1 MFMKY
6 IEEVILMKNLV
17 IGDLVAKI
25 PIVQGGMGVGISF
38 HKLAAAVAREGGIGV
53 ISAAQP
59 GFREPDFYTNTF
71 EANMR
76 ALAREI
82 KLAKEQSNGGI
93 IGVNI
98 MVAVTHYEDFVKCC
112 IENGAD
118 IIVSGAGLPMD
129 LPKFAEGSDIKLA
142 PIVSSAKAC
151 KVIFSRWVKKY
162 NRLPDLLVIEGPKAG
177 GHLGF
182 KAEEVLNIDNFD
194 DEIIKIVEMKK
205 SFEEKYDKTI
215 PVVFGGGVYSKEDVK
230 HYIDELG
237 LDGVQMATRFVAT
250 EECDADIRFKE
261 AYVNAKLEDVK
272 IVKSP
277 VGMPGRALN
286 NNFIKNIV
294 PEGCKVTRCFKC
306 LVHCD
311 PKTIPYC
318 ISLALFNGANGDID
332 NALVFCGE
340 NVYKIDKISTVKDI
354 IDEVLGR

>member
-1 MFMKY
+1 
-6 IEEVILMKNLV
+6 
-17 IGDLVAKI
+17 
-25 PIVQGGMGVGISF
+25 
-38 HKLAAAVAREGGIGV
+38 
-53 ISAAQP
+53 
-59 GFREPDFYTNTF
+59 
-71 EANMR
+71 MR
-76 ALAREI
+76 ALEREI
-82 KLAKEQSNGGI
+82 KLAKKESNGGI

-112 IENGAD
+112 IDNGAD
-118 IIVSGAGLPMD
+118 IIISGAGLPMD
-129 LPKFAEGSDIKLA
+129 LPKFAAGSDIKLA

-182 KAEEVLNIDNFD
+182 KAEEVLSIDNFD
-194 DEIIKIVEMKK
+194 DEILKIIETKK
-205 SFEEKYDKTI
+205 EFEQKYNKTI
-215 PVVFGGGVYSKEDVK
+215 PVVFGGGVYSKEDVN
-230 HYIDELG
+230 HCINDLG

-250 EECDADIRFKE
+250 EECDADIAFKE

-286 NNFIKNIV
+286 NHFIKDIV
-294 PEGCKVTRCFKC
+294 PEGCKISRCFKC

-318 ISLALFNGANGDID
+318 ISQALFNGANGDID

-354 IDEVLGR
+354 IDEVLER

>member
-1 MFMKY
+1 MK
-6 IEEVILMKNLV
+6 KLV
-17 IGDLVAKI
+17 IGDLVANI
-25 PIVQGGMGVGISF
+25 PIVQGGMGVGISL

-71 EANMR
+71 DANMR
-76 ALAREI
+76 ALSREI
-82 KLAKEQSNGGI
+82 RLAKEQSDGGI

-118 IIVSGAGLPMD
+118 IIISGAGLPMD

-151 KVIFSRWVKKY
+151 KVIFSRWMKKY

-182 KAEEVLNIDNFD
+182 KAEEVMSIENFD
-194 DEIIKIVEMKK
+194 DEILKILETKK
-205 SFEEKYDKTI
+205 EFEQKYNKTI
-215 PVVFGGGVYSKEDVK
+215 PVVFGGGVFSKEDVK
-230 HYIDELG
+230 HCIEDLG

-250 EECDADIRFKE
+250 QECDADIEFKK

-286 NNFIKNIV
+286 NHFIKDIV
-294 PEGCKVTRCFKC
+294 PDGCKISRCFKC

-318 ISLALFNGANGDID
+318 ISQALFNGANGDID

-340 NVYKIDKISTVKDI
+340 NVYKVDKISTVKDI
-354 IDEVLGR
+354 IDEVLER

>member
-1 MFMKY
+1 MK
-6 IEEVILMKNLV
+6 KLV
-17 IGDLVAKI
+17 IGDLVANI
-25 PIVQGGMGVGISF
+25 PIVQGGMGVGISL

-71 EANMR
+71 DANMR
-76 ALAREI
+76 ALSREI
-82 KLAKEQSNGGI
+82 RLAKEQSDGGI

-118 IIVSGAGLPMD
+118 IIISGAGLPMD

-151 KVIFSRWVKKY
+151 KVIFSRWMKKY

-182 KAEEVLNIDNFD
+182 KAEEVMSIENFD
-194 DEIIKIVEMKK
+194 DEILKILETKK
-205 SFEEKYDKTI
+205 EFEEKYNKTI
-215 PVVFGGGVYSKEDVK
+215 PVVFGGGVFSKEDVK
-230 HYIDELG
+230 HCIEDLG

-250 EECDADIRFKE
+250 EECDADIEFKK

-286 NNFIKNIV
+286 NHFIKDIV
-294 PEGCKVTRCFKC
+294 PDGCKISRCFKC

-318 ISLALFNGANGDID
+318 ISQALFNGANGDID

-354 IDEVLGR
+354 IDEVLER

>member
-1 MFMKY
+1 
-6 IEEVILMKNLV
+6 MKNLV
-17 IGDLVAKI
+17 IGDLVAKV
-25 PIVQGGMGVGISF
+25 PIIQGGMGVGISL

-76 ALAREI
+76 ALSREI
-82 KLAKEQSNGGI
+82 KLAKEESNGGI

-112 IENGAD
+112 IDNGAD
-118 IIVSGAGLPMD
+118 LIVSGAGLPMD
-129 LPKFAEGSDIKLA
+129 LPKFAEGADIKLA

-151 KVIFSRWVKKY
+151 KVICSRWVKKY
-162 NRLPDLLVIEGPKAG
+162 DRLPDLIVIEGPKAG

-182 KAEEVLNIDNFD
+182 KAEEVLSIDNFD

-205 SFEEKYDKTI
+205 EFEEKYNKKI
-215 PVVFGGGVYSKEDVK
+215 PVVFGGGVYSRDDFK
-230 HYIDELG
+230 HYVYEMG

-250 EECDADIRFKE
+250 EECDADMAFKQ
-261 AYVNAKLEDVK
+261 AYVDAKLEDVK

-286 NNFIKNIV
+286 NHFMKDVV
-294 PEGCKVTRCFKC
+294 PEGCKITRCFKC

-318 ISLALFNGANGDID
+318 ISQALFNGANGKVDDGLI
-332 NALVFCGE
+332 FCGE

-354 IDEVLGR
+354 IDEVTER

>member
-1 MFMKY
+1 
-6 IEEVILMKNLV
+6 MKNLV
-17 IGDLVAKI
+17 IGDLTARI
-25 PIVQGGMGVGISF
+25 PIIQGGMGVGISL

-76 ALAREI
+76 ALSREI
-82 KLAKEQSNGGI
+82 KLAKDESNGGI

-112 IENGAD
+112 IESGAD
-118 IIVSGAGLPMD
+118 LIISGAGLPMD
-129 LPKFAEGSDIKLA
+129 LPKFAAGSNIKLA

-162 NRLPDLLVIEGPKAG
+162 DRLPDLLVIEGPKAG

-182 KAEEVLNIDNFD
+182 KAEEVLTIDNFD
-194 DEIIKIVEMKK
+194 DEIIKIIETKK
-205 SFEEKYDKTI
+205 EFEEKYNKTI
-215 PVVFGGGVYSKEDVK
+215 PVVFGGGVFSREDVK
-230 HYIDELG
+230 HCIEDLG

-250 EECDADIRFKE
+250 EECDADIAFKE
-261 AYVNAKLEDVK
+261 AYINAKFEDVK

-286 NNFIKNIV
+286 NHFIRDIV
-294 PEGCKVTRCFKC
+294 PDGCKVSRCFKC

-318 ISLALFNGANGDID
+318 ISKALFNGANGDID

-354 IDEVLGR
+354 IDEVLER

>member
-1 MFMKY
+1 
-6 IEEVILMKNLV
+6 
-17 IGDLVAKI
+17 
-25 PIVQGGMGVGISF
+25 MGVGISL

-76 ALAREI
+76 ALEREI
-82 KLAKEQSNGGI
+82 KLAKKESNGGI

-112 IENGAD
+112 IDNGAD
-118 IIVSGAGLPMD
+118 IIISGAGLPMD
-129 LPKFAEGSDIKLA
+129 LPKFAAGSDIKLA

-182 KAEEVLNIDNFD
+182 KAEEVLSIDNFD
-194 DEIIKIVEMKK
+194 DEILKIIETKK
-205 SFEEKYDKTI
+205 EFEQKYNKTI
-215 PVVFGGGVYSKEDVK
+215 PVVFGGGVYSKEDVN
-230 HYIDELG
+230 HCINDLG

-250 EECDADIRFKE
+250 EECDADIAFKE

-286 NNFIKNIV
+286 NHFIKDIV
-294 PEGCKVTRCFKC
+294 PEGCKISRCFKC

-318 ISLALFNGANGDID
+318 ISQALFNGANGDID

-354 IDEVLGR
+354 IDEVLER

>member
-1 MFMKY
+1 
-6 IEEVILMKNLV
+6 MKNLV

-25 PIVQGGMGVGISF
+25 PIIQGGMGVGISL

-76 ALAREI
+76 ALEREI
-82 KLAKEQSNGGI
+82 KLAKKESNGGI

-112 IENGAD
+112 IDNGAD
-118 IIVSGAGLPMD
+118 IIISGAGLPMD
-129 LPKFAEGSDIKLA
+129 LPKFAAGSDIKLA

-182 KAEEVLNIDNFD
+182 KAEEVLSIDNFD
-194 DEIIKIVEMKK
+194 DEILKIIETKK
-205 SFEEKYDKTI
+205 EFEQKYNKTI
-215 PVVFGGGVYSKEDVK
+215 PVVFGGGVYSKEDVN
-230 HYIDELG
+230 HCINDLG

-250 EECDADIRFKE
+250 EECDADIAFKE

-277 VGMPGRALN
+277 VGIN
-286 NNFIKNIV
+286 NHFIKDIV
-294 PEGCKVTRCFKC
+294 PEGCKISRCFKC

-318 ISLALFNGANGDID
+318 ISQALFNGANGDID

-354 IDEVLGR
+354 IDEVLER

>member
-1 MFMKY
+1 
-6 IEEVILMKNLV
+6 MKNLV

-25 PIVQGGMGVGISF
+25 PIIQGGMGVGISL

-76 ALAREI
+76 ALEREI

-98 MVAVTHYEDFVKCC
+98 MVAVTHYEDYVQCC
-112 IENGAD
+112 IKNGAD

-129 LPKFAEGSDIKLA
+129 LPKFAAGSDIKLA

-162 NRLPDLLVIEGPKAG
+162 DRLPDLLVIEGPKAG

-182 KAEEVLNIDNFD
+182 KAEEVASIDNFD
-194 DEIIKIVEMKK
+194 DEILKIVETKK
-205 SFEEKYDKTI
+205 EFEEKYNKTI
-215 PVVFGGGVYSKEDVK
+215 PVVFGGGVFTKEDVK
-230 HYIDELG
+230 HCIDELG

-250 EECDADIRFKE
+250 EECDADNAFKE

-286 NNFIKNIV
+286 NHFIKDIV
-294 PEGCKVTRCFKC
+294 PEGCKISRCFKC

-311 PKTIPYC
+311 PRTIPYC
-318 ISLALFNGANGDID
+318 ISQALFNGANGDID

-354 IDEVLGR
+354 IDEILER